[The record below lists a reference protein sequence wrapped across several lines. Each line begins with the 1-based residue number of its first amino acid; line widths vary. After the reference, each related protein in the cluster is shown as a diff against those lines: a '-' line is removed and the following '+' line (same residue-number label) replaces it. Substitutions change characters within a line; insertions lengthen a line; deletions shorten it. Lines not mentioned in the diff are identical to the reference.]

1 MLESVANP
9 RKRIRVHLDVGVDEH
24 KDISARLSCAKIPGS
39 PRAEICRT
47 LDQDDFLRRIHRAV
61 HGGEGAIE
69 GHRPV
74 GGRDNDRQRRH
85 LPSLGRRPSANRRK
99 FRACS
104 AVLRR
109 LFRRD
114 AGGDPAVRHVG
125 LPFPSPSDETSRRV
139 ERNSGVLQFFRRWG
153 HVQDEGAKAERH
165 VAG

>member
-24 KDISARLSCAKIPGS
+24 QDISARLSCAKIPGS

-99 FRACS
+99 FRACN

-125 LPFPSPSDETSRRV
+125 LPSPHRPTRRRAVSNATAVCSSSSADGGTSRMKVPKPSDM
-139 ERNSGVLQFFRRWG
+139 
-153 HVQDEGAKAERH
+153 
-165 VAG
+165 